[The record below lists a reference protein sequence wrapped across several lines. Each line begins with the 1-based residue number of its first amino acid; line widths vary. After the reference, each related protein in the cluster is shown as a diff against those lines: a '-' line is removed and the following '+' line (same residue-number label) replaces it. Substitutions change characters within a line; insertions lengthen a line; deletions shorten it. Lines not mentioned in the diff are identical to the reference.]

1 MKTKL
6 VVTDLT
12 RMHGG
17 RVCIAGYGEDRRCIR
32 PVLSPPGIDEGILTW
47 AGEPV
52 IFPFSQ
58 IELDLLQPVPQPPHT
73 EDIHFNPWSIRF
85 VRRVQDRLAVLEWSL
100 FDQVSAIFEQPVHD
114 DPGFYV
120 MDCQGPRSVGTVQPK
135 GITRVQYS
143 AGPEGTWDY
152 RLMFCDRGNTF
163 YRLKIT
169 DLTWHYYCDHLRGP
183 GCEPAQIADQLTRVM
198 KSSQVYLRIGLARGW
213 KKFPERCYLQINAIY
228 TFPDY
233 LEGKTFSD
241 FRPKPEKA
249 I

>member
-12 RMHGG
+12 RMYGG
-17 RVCIAGYGEDRRCIR
+17 RVCIAGYDEDRHCIR
-32 PVLSPPGIDEGILTW
+32 PVLPPPGIDEGILTR

-52 IFPFSQ
+52 IFPFAL
-58 IELDLLQPVPQPPHT
+58 IEMDLLQPDPQPPHT
-73 EDIHFNPWSIRF
+73 EDTRFEPGSIRF
-85 VRRVQDRLAVLEWSL
+85 VRRIQDRHSVLEWSL
-100 FDQVSAIFEQPVHD
+100 FDQVSAIFEQPIHD
-114 DPGFYV
+114 DLGFYV
-120 MDCQGPRSVGTVQPK
+120 MDGQGPRSVGTVQPRE
-135 GITRVQYS
+135 IIQILYS

-152 RLMFCDRGNTF
+152 RLMFYDGQGTY
-163 YRLKIT
+163 YRLKVT

-183 GCEPAQIADQLTRVM
+183 DNEPAQIADRLTKEM
-198 KSSQVYLRIGLARGW
+198 KSRQVYLRIGLSRGW
-213 KKFPERCYLQINAIY
+213 KKFPTRCYLQINAIH

-233 LEGKTFSD
+233 LEGRTFAD